1 MSAPSAA
8 CTSIETSGEMNSS
21 RPSRGERKRAP
32 SSVISTSEPWPPL
45 RPLPFTS
52 LATPPWA
59 SEKTWKP
66 PESVISARSQ
76 FMKPCRPPAAAIRSG
91 PGLTNRW

>member
-1 MSAPSAA
+1 MK
-8 CTSIETSGEMNSS
+8 SS
-21 RPSRGERKRAP
+21 RPSRGELKRAP
-32 SSVISTSEPWPPL
+32 SSVISTEESWPPE
-45 RPLPFTS
+45 RPDPFTS

-66 PESVISARSQ
+66 PESVISARFQ
-76 FMKPCRPPAAAIRSG
+76 FMNPCRSPAAAIRSG